1 MSRNHTIVSGRIVS
15 TLRNGLAR
23 HGAGRLPSRLALA
36 AAVMSAGA
44 LAHAASLSWDPS
56 AGVTTPSGGT
66 GNWDLST
73 LDWSNAATD
82 VAWTDVSAAGTDT
95 AIFTGAN
102 GTVTLNANLSA
113 LGLQFLT
120 SNYTFA
126 GAGNLTL
133 GASGMDLSNL
143 SAGTTTFGTNIG
155 IASNQTWNV
164 GTGVTLAMN
173 GILSGVST
181 LNVTKA
187 GGGTLILNNANTW
200 ANAVTLTG
208 GKLLL
213 TNTAALQATQTV
225 TASSGTI
232 IDLATDGGDNAFT
245 VAMGTGTATT
255 IASDVKTGG
264 VGINHT
270 INANIG
276 GGTFSIVAG
285 SNVTSGT
292 ASLTLAN
299 LGLTSGTGGATT
311 FINPTTAVAT
321 IGNISIS
328 STANAKNVAL
338 DGTNSGNTVTGTISN
353 GISGAN
359 LSLIKSGIS
368 TWTIT
373 GTATY
378 SGATTLNGGLLQFVS
393 NGTNTAATG
402 AYVFSA
408 GNYLFQ
414 GNTAANSTQAMG
426 AITGAGNSVF
436 TIAYGGSNLATVTAA
451 SFAHSAGNSATLV
464 NGTNLGKDA
473 SGTGSEARLI
483 ITAAPALFGTTAAL
497 NTGINAASQNT
508 QIVPFLLG
516 EATAASG
523 GTGTVTGTANTFVT
537 YVAGSG
543 LRPLN
548 PTDEFTNNAI
558 TSGNNTYITGAT
570 SAASSTAINSLVV
583 NGGDVSI
590 ADGAT
595 LTDSSGAL
603 LFASSNSIKPSGTTG
618 NLIFGSEGIV
628 SVNAGITGTIAAP
641 IGGSS
646 ALTKGGLG
654 TLVLSGTDTS
664 TGLITVT
671 QGNLTL
677 TGAIADSATTGS
689 ITVNAPLGNTA
700 TMNVNG
706 GTVTIG
712 AGNFLVGSTAGGT
725 SILNINGGNITTGG
739 SNGTQRNIQLGV
751 NGMGVVNMTAGNVT
765 IGGFFIAGITTSGAS
780 GIWNISGGNLTINP
794 TAAFNFGGTIG
805 ATTGTNGV
813 VNMSKGTINSQPTGS
828 AGGLFLGE
836 QGTGTINL
844 SGTAVMNLGGAST
857 SAGLTVGGNTGTT
870 AGGVGNFNLGAVGS
884 GGGLISTNIVRKS
897 TSSSRGTFNFHGGT
911 LQAATGIANSATFF
925 TGLTGAFVYGEGGT
939 IDNNNQTI
947 TIAQPLLAPTGLGV
961 KTLSTAGLQS
971 QGYTTAPYVVISGG
985 TGTGATAV
993 ANINASGVLTGITL
1007 TNPGTGYLATDTLTV
1022 TLSGGG
1028 YATSSA
1034 STTAATLGT
1043 NVSGGLTFTGIGT
1056 TSLTGVST
1064 YTGQTKVIAGDLLL
1078 SGTGTINNSNGILIN
1093 GAGAKFTQAT
1103 TTALT
1108 PVVTVTN
1115 GTLEGNGTV
1124 NSAIVTNGTG
1134 GIISNG
1140 VSGNGTLTINNLT
1153 FNGAGTINLLLSSPS
1168 PVLNTT
1174 NLTTSGGA
1182 GVSTGKITVNV
1193 SNTTLPWTSGTYQLI
1208 SYTTLGGVGF
1218 NDFLKGTIAGL
1229 GGRQSA
1235 NLANAG
1241 GFIDLVVAGDNPK
1254 WTGALNGN
1262 WTTATLSAPKNWTLI
1277 SGGTPTDY
1285 IQGDVVLFDDTAS
1298 GTTSIN
1304 ISDATVSPTST
1315 TFNNSSRA
1323 YTISSTGGFGIGGAG
1338 SVSLTGAG
1346 SVTMNTTNTYSGGTN
1361 LANGTLNI
1369 NTASA
1374 IGTGR
1379 LTINSGT
1386 IDNTSGSPVTLST
1399 NNLQTWNSN
1408 FTYGGTNDLNLGT
1421 GTVTLNVTPV
1431 ITTNNSANLTVG
1443 GNITG
1448 AFGLTKQGSGTLILA
1463 GTNTYSGT
1471 TIINNGTLAI
1481 SGGVTGTLTTG
1492 ANSDIQVSPGTSD
1505 NGTLLVTGGVVNANR
1520 VIVGGDSANTAGGN
1534 AVVRQTGG
1542 TINSQEWFTVGSGNP
1557 AGNSFPVGEYDIS
1570 GGTLN
1575 VFSQAMEVANFEGTT
1590 GTVNISGGNI
1600 NLFSNV
1606 PINMGANGLAGDGTI
1621 NQSGGNVTFY
1631 SDAGVTVGGT
1641 GALSMGQ
1648 AATASGT
1655 YTYNLNGGTLTVPT
1669 IRTTAGTTGVSV
1681 FNFNGGTLRAAR
1693 TNATFM
1699 TGLSQATVGTG
1710 GAIID
1715 DNGFAITIG
1724 QALNSG
1730 ATPDGG
1736 LTKLGAGTLTL
1747 TGSSTYNG
1755 TTTITKGTLLLSGAG
1770 SVNGSSGINV
1780 NGGKLI
1786 QISTTA
1792 VSPTVT
1798 ISNGTLTGSN
1808 ATLNSVVV
1816 ASSATNLIA
1825 NGNNDTGVL
1834 TIGSLTFNGNATAN
1848 VTLAGPSATT
1858 APGIATNSLTTSGGS
1873 GTSTGH
1879 ITLNV
1884 VNSLWNVGVYD
1895 LIGYSSIAGVGFN
1908 DFQLGNVS
1916 GLTPRQTANLT
1927 NVAGDIA
1934 LTIGGGNIPIW
1945 SGALNGNWT
1954 TATLASPKNWKL
1966 QTGGTA
1972 TDFITGD
1979 TVIFD
1984 DTATGT
1990 TSVNIS
1996 DASVAPTSTTFN
2008 NNSLNYTISSTGGF
2022 GISSG
2027 FVVKNGTGTVTIA
2040 TANSYAGGTTLN
2052 AGTLNINNAGALGT
2066 GPVTVAGGT
2075 FGNTSGSP
2083 VVSTTT
2089 GALTISGDFAFN
2101 GPSNLTLGT
2110 GAVTLTGSGTSRTI
2124 NVTSSDLAIGPIQSA
2139 ASFGLTKTGS
2149 GTLTMT
2155 ASANDNNAARVS
2167 TIGGDL
2173 NVVAGTFQIG
2183 GNDFHAGGLIG
2194 SGTIED
2200 GSTIT
2205 RWLFVNNA
2213 TNETFSGILQDGAG
2227 GGHLGLNKS
2236 AGNGTLT
2243 LTGNNTYS
2251 DATNVGTGT
2260 LVFSGTTNNT
2270 TAVDNI
2276 GNVAGTNGVL
2286 VVGPN
2291 STFNAN
2297 DNPGQFTSSLAIG
2310 GNATSA
2316 GDVRLGFAN
2325 SSLSVGA
2332 QFGLG
2337 TGTGGYAAYTQTA
2350 GTAIIASFVVVGFN
2364 NDHSVLN
2371 MSGGNLTIAT
2381 NLMTVAAGGT
2391 GAIGVANISGG
2402 SFTAVATTGNAGTIG
2417 GIYAGEFGNGT
2428 VNVSGSANLTL
2439 AGRGLVLGVN
2449 AGASGTVSLDGGTV
2463 NTNSIAQGAGTGAL
2477 NLNGG
2482 TIKATG
2488 ASTTFLQGI
2497 TSATIY
2503 AGGVTIDDGGF
2514 AVTIA
2519 QPLLGATGSG
2529 LSNTGI
2535 TATGTGFIDT
2545 PIVQVSGD
2553 GTGATAV
2560 ASVDA
2565 GGNLTGIT
2573 ITNPGQNYTNASF
2586 NLIGGG
2592 VTSSGSVSSTTA
2604 VVANTPGALNKN
2616 GTGTLTLS
2624 GVSTYSGATNV
2635 NAGTLVVGATG
2646 SIASNAVNVATNA
2659 TLSVLAGGNIS
2670 STPAL
2675 TNNGAVNLNN
2685 PTHTIA
2691 TLAGTNAAAVVN
2703 LNTTNL
2709 TVSSGGSYA
2718 GAINDGGT
2726 AGALTVAAALSVGSF
2741 NVGTVNANANLQI
2754 HGTSKTSALNLT
2766 GGTGAW
2772 TTGLDLTTSKFIL
2785 ESTVSTK
2792 TVDLARITDQ
2802 AHFGTT
2808 HTDGLFTSTSLG
2820 ANFAIA
2826 VVDNG
2831 IVNKTTFG
2839 GIAVDSNSIL
2849 VGAEMLGDANIDG
2862 HVDLTDLSTVLNNF
2876 GANTSAWTSGNF
2888 DGGTAIDLT
2897 DLSAVLNNF
2906 GATNPNAS
2914 DAPAGAI
2921 GTAAIATP
2929 EPASLA
2935 VMSMGLAVLLRRSRR
2950 SA

>member
-1 MSRNHTIVSGRIVS
+1 MTYSNTFVSGRIVS
-15 TLRNGLAR
+15 TLCHGLAR
-23 HGAGRLPSRLALA
+23 QGARRLSSRLALA
-36 AAVMSAGA
+36 AAVMGAGA
-44 LAHAASLSWDPS
+44 LAHAASLTWDPS
-56 AGVTTPSGGT
+56 GGVTTPSGGT
-66 GNWDLST
+66 GNWDLTT
-73 LDWSNAATD
+73 LDWSNGATD
-82 VAWTDVSAAGTDT
+82 VAWTDTTTAGTDT
-95 AIFTGAN
+95 AIFSGTS
-102 GTVTLNANLSA
+102 GTVTLTANLSA

-120 SNYTFA
+120 SNYTIA
-126 GAGNLTL
+126 GIGNLTL

-143 SAGTTTFGTNIG
+143 SGGTTTLGANVTL
-155 IASNQTWNV
+155 AANQTWNT
-164 GTGVTLAMN
+164 GTGSTLAMN
-173 GILSGVST
+173 GIVSGT
-181 LNVTKA
+181 LNLTKA
-187 GGGTLILNNANTW
+187 GGGTLALNNADTW
-200 ANAVTLTG
+200 TGALAVTG

-213 TNTAALQATQTV
+213 TNIAALQSTQTV
-225 TASSGTI
+225 TVSSGTI
-232 IDLATDGGDNAFT
+232 VELATDGGDNAFT

-285 SNVTSGT
+285 ANVTSGT

-359 LSLIKSGIS
+359 LSLIKSGSS

-373 GTATY
+373 GTGTY
-378 SGATTLNGGLLQFVS
+378 SGSTTLNGGLLQFIS
-393 NGTNTAATG
+393 NGTNTMATG
-402 AYVFSA
+402 AYAFSA
-408 GNYLFQ
+408 GNYLYQ
-414 GNTAANSTQAMG
+414 GSSAANSTQTMG
-426 AITGAGNSVF
+426 AITGAGNGVF
-436 TIAYGGSNLATVTAA
+436 TIAFGGSNLATVTAA
-451 SFAHSAGNSATLV
+451 SFAHSAGNSAILV

-473 SGTGSEARLI
+473 TGTGSESRLI
-483 ITAAPALFGTTAAL
+483 ITAAPALVGGTPAL

-516 EATAASG
+516 EAATASG
-523 GTGTVTGTANTFVT
+523 GAGTATGVANTFVT

-548 PTDEFTNNAI
+548 PSDEFSNAI
-558 TSGNNTYITGAT
+558 LTGNNIYITSAT
-570 SAASSTAINSLVV
+570 SAASSTAINSLVI

-590 ADGAT
+590 ADGAV

-603 LFASSNSIKPSGTTG
+603 LFVSSNSIKPSGTTG
-618 NLIFGSEGIV
+618 SLLFGSEGIV
-628 SVNAGITGTIAAP
+628 TVNAGITGTIAAP
-641 IGGSS
+641 ISGST

-664 TGLITVT
+664 PGLITVT

-712 AGNFLVGSTAGGT
+712 AANFLVGNSAGGT

-751 NGMGVVNMTAGNVT
+751 NGMGVVNMTGGNVT

-780 GIWNISGGNLTINP
+780 GIWNITGGNLTINP

-805 ATTGTNGV
+805 ATAGTNGV
-813 VNMSKGTINSQPTGS
+813 VNMSNGTFNSQTTGS
-828 AGGLFLGE
+828 AGGVFLGE
-836 QGTGTINL
+836 AGTGTINL

-870 AGGVGNFNLGAVGS
+870 TGGVGNFNLGAVGS
-884 GGGLISTNIVRKS
+884 GGGLVSTNNVRKS

-911 LQAATGIANSATFF
+911 LQAATGIANSANFF

-961 KTLSTAGLQS
+961 KTLSTAGLQT
-971 QGYTTAPYVVISGG
+971 QGYTTAPLVVISGG
-985 TGTGATAV
+985 TGVGATAV
-993 ANINASGVLTGITL
+993 ANVNAASVLTGITL
-1007 TNPGTGYLATDTLTV
+1007 TNPGTGYLSNDTLTV

-1043 NVSGGLTFTGIGT
+1043 NISGGLTFTGIGT
-1056 TSLTGVST
+1056 TNLTGINT
-1064 YTGQTKVIAGDLLL
+1064 YTGQTKVIGGDLLL

-1140 VSGNGTLTINNLT
+1140 VSGNGTLTVGNLT
-1153 FNGAGTINLLLSSPS
+1153 FNGAGTINLLLNSTS

-1174 NLTTSGGA
+1174 NLTTSGGS

-1218 NDFLKGTIAGL
+1218 NDFVKGNITGL

-1235 NLANAG
+1235 NLTNAG
-1241 GFIDLVVAGDNPK
+1241 GVIDLVVAGDNPK
-1254 WTGALNGN
+1254 WTGALNGS
-1262 WTTATLSAPKNWTLI
+1262 WTTATLASPKNWTLI
-1277 SGGTPTDY
+1277 SGGTATDY
-1285 IQGDVVLFDDTAS
+1285 IQGDVVLFDDSAT
-1298 GTTSIN
+1298 GTTDVN

-1315 TFNNSSRA
+1315 TFNNNGRA
-1323 YTISSTGGFGIGGAG
+1323 YTVSSTGGFGIGGSG
-1338 SVSLTGAG
+1338 SVNITGFGAVSL
-1346 SVTMNTTNTYSGGTN
+1346 NTQNTYSGGTN
-1361 LANGTLNI
+1361 LSNGTLNI
-1369 NTASA
+1369 NSASA

-1386 IDNTSGSPVTLST
+1386 IDNTSAAPVTLST
-1399 NNLQTWNSN
+1399 NNPQTWNAAVT
-1408 FTYGGTNDLNLGT
+1408 FGGTKDLNLGT
-1421 GTVTLNVTPV
+1421 GAVTLNATPV
-1431 ITTNNSANLTVG
+1431 VTTNNSANLTVG

-1448 AFGLTKQGSGTLILA
+1448 AFGLTKQGTGTLILS
-1463 GTNTYSGT
+1463 GTNTYSGS
-1471 TIINNGTLAI
+1471 TIISNGTLAVA
-1481 SGGVTGTLTTG
+1481 GGVTGTLTTG
-1492 ANSDIQVSPGTSD
+1492 ANSDIQISPGTSD
-1505 NGTLLVTGGVVNANR
+1505 NGTLLVTGGVVNADR
-1520 VIVGGDSANTAGGN
+1520 VIVGGDTANDAGGN
-1534 AVVRQTGG
+1534 AHVIQSGG
-1542 TINSQEWFTVGSGNP
+1542 TINSQQWFTVGSGNTVD
-1557 AGNSFPVGEYDIS
+1557 ASFPVGEYDIS
-1570 GGTLN
+1570 AGTLN
-1575 VFSQAMEVANFEGTT
+1575 VFSQALEIANFQATT

-1600 NLFSNV
+1600 NLFSNT
-1606 PINMGANGLAGDGTI
+1606 PINMGANGLAGDGTV

-1641 GALSMGQ
+1641 GILSMGR
-1648 AATASGT
+1648 AATAAGV
-1655 YTYNLNGGTLTVPT
+1655 YTYNLNGGTLTVPGIAT
-1669 IRTTAGTTGVSV
+1669 TTGTNGTSV
-1681 FNFNGGTLRAAR
+1681 FNFNGGVLRAAKAS
-1693 TNATFM
+1693 TTFM
-1699 TGLSQATVGTG
+1699 TGLSQANVDAG

-1724 QALNSG
+1724 QALGSG
-1730 ATPDGG
+1730 ASPDGG

-1755 TTTITKGTLLLSGAG
+1755 PTTITRGTLLLSGTG

-1780 NGGKLI
+1780 NGGKLV

-1816 ASSATNLIA
+1816 NSSATNLIA
-1825 NGNNDTGVL
+1825 NGNNDTGIL
-1834 TIGSLTFNGNATAN
+1834 TIGSLTFNGNAVAN
-1848 VTLAGPSATT
+1848 ITLAGPSANA
-1858 APGIATNSLTTSGGS
+1858 APGIATTNLTTSGGS
-1873 GTSTGH
+1873 TTSTGH
-1879 ITLNV
+1879 VTINA
-1884 VNSLWNVGVYD
+1884 VNSLWNVGTYD

-1908 DFQLGNVS
+1908 DFQLGNVA
-1916 GLTPRQTANLT
+1916 GLTPRQSASLSNIT
-1927 NVAGDIA
+1927 GEIA
-1934 LTIGGGNIPIW
+1934 LLISGGNIPVW

-1954 TATLASPKNWKL
+1954 TATLANPKNWRL
-1966 QTGGTA
+1966 QTGGAA
-1972 TDFITGD
+1972 TDFIAGD

-1990 TSVNIS
+1990 TNVNIS

-2027 FVVKNGTGTVTIA
+2027 FVVKNGTGAVTLA

-2052 AGTLNINNAGALGT
+2052 AGTLNVNNAAALGT
-2066 GPVTVAGGT
+2066 GPVTVTGGV

-2101 GPSNLTLGT
+2101 GPSSLTLGT
-2110 GAVTLTGSGTSRTI
+2110 GAVTLSGSGTSRTI

-2139 ASFGLTKTGS
+2139 ATFGLTKTGS
-2149 GTLTMT
+2149 GTLTIT

-2173 NVVAGTFQIG
+2173 NIVAGTFQIG

-2200 GSTIT
+2200 GSTTT
-2205 RWLFVNNA
+2205 RWLFVNNT
-2213 TNETFSGILQDGAG
+2213 TNETFSGILQDGSG
-2227 GGHLGLNKS
+2227 GGRLGLNKS
-2236 AGNGTLT
+2236 GGNGTLT
-2243 LTGNNTYS
+2243 LTGNNSYS

-2270 TAVDNI
+2270 TAIDNI
-2276 GNVAGTNGVL
+2276 GTVGGTNGVL
-2286 VVGPN
+2286 VIGAG

-2310 GNATSA
+2310 GNATAA

-2350 GTAIIASFVVVGFN
+2350 GTANIASFVVVGFN
-2364 NDHSVLN
+2364 NDRSVLN

-2391 GAIGVANISGG
+2391 GAVGVATISGG
-2402 SFTAVATTGNAGTIG
+2402 NFTAVATTGNAGTIG

-2428 VNVSGSANLTL
+2428 VNVSGTANVTL

-2449 AGASGTVSLDGGTV
+2449 AGAFGTVNLDGGTV

-2477 NLNGG
+2477 NLNGA

-2488 ASTTFLQGI
+2488 ASATFLQGI
-2497 TSATIY
+2497 ASATIY
-2503 AGGVTIDDGGF
+2503 GGGVTIDDGGF
-2514 AVTIA
+2514 AVTIGQA
-2519 QPLLGATGSG
+2519 LLGATGSG

-2560 ASVDA
+2560 ASVDSN
-2565 GGNLTGIT
+2565 GNLTGIT

-2586 NLIGGG
+2586 SLIGGG

-2624 GVSTYSGATNV
+2624 GASTYSGATNV
-2635 NAGTLVVGATG
+2635 NAGSLVLAATG
-2646 SIASNAVNVATNA
+2646 SLASNAMNVAANSALTV
-2659 TLSVLAGGNIS
+2659 TAGGTI
-2670 STPAL
+2670 PATVAV
-2675 TNNGAVNLNN
+2675 TNNGSVNLNN
-2685 PTHTIA
+2685 PTHTFA
-2691 TLAGTNAAAVVN
+2691 TLNGTNSAAVVN

-2709 TVSSGGSYA
+2709 TVSSGGAYA

-2726 AGALTVAAALSVGSF
+2726 GGALTVAAALSVGSF

-2772 TTGLDLTTSKFIL
+2772 TSGLDLTTSKFIL

-2792 TVDLARITDQ
+2792 TADLARITDQ
-2802 AHFGTT
+2802 AQFGKT
-2808 HTDGLFTSTSLG
+2808 HADGIFTSSGLG
-2820 ANFAIA
+2820 ANFGMA

-2839 GIAVDSNSIL
+2839 GVSVDPNSIL
-2849 VGAEMLGDANIDG
+2849 VGAEVLGDANIDG

-2876 GANTSAWTSGNF
+2876 GSSTTAWTSGNF
-2888 DGGTAIDLT
+2888 DGAGTIDLT
-2897 DLSAVLNNF
+2897 DLSDVLNNF

-2914 DAPAGAI
+2914 DAPAAGI
-2921 GTAAIATP
+2921 GTAIVATP